1 MPLEIAATAP
11 TIIIRREAFEHAGL
25 TRRQLDERLNLTAD
39 EFRVEGGVIA
49 IGPLHG
55 EHDVGG
61 IIAELEELGLVYFD
75 DVFELTGNW
84 PDWIRVLVLF
94 GPSAV
99 SGGA

>member
-1 MPLEIAATAP
+1 MPLEIAANAP
-11 TIIIRREAFEHAGL
+11 TIIIRRDAFERAGL
-25 TRRQLDERLNLTAD
+25 TRRKIDDRLNLTAD
-39 EFRVEGGVIA
+39 EFQVEGAVIV

-75 DVFELTGNW
+75 DVFEMPGNW
-84 PDWIRVLVLF
+84 PDWIRVVVLSRQ
-94 GPSAV
+94 SAV